1 MEVLNQIK
9 NNNDPAPYS
18 NKQEIVDELNK
29 AVILG
34 GDEETQKKH
43 INRIKDK
50 VGKHRVFD

>member
-1 MEVLNQIK
+1 MA
-9 NNNDPAPYS
+9 NNNDPATYS

-34 GDEETQKKH
+34 GDDETLKKH